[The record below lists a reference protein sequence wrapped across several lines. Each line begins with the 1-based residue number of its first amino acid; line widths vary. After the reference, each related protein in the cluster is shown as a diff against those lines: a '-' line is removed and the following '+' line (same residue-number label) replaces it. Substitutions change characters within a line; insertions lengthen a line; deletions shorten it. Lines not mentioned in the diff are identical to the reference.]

1 MINLSYLMSVLVREG
16 GGGGGTEFEMKCLQL
31 WALMLCVVQLIM
43 QTLPSKIFLDRCF
56 EMIIYIT
63 IVEPHLLAT
72 LLTQP
77 HPFYS
82 HFILTQT
89 KAQLVL
95 FYL

>member
-1 MINLSYLMSVLVREG
+1 
-16 GGGGGTEFEMKCLQL
+16 MKCLQL

-43 QTLPSKIFLDRCF
+43 QTLPSKIILDRCF

-63 IVEPHLLAT
+63 IVEPHLLTT

-77 HPFYS
+77 RRFYS

-95 FYL
+95 FYS